1 MAKKK
6 TKKTT
11 KKTKAAA
18 RKSGKKSAKA
28 KKKARGTKKP
38 REQKTEI
45 VFSYAEIDFLRKITG
60 KDVDASS
67 PKERR
72 ARLSLRDK
80 LLDINFDVP
89 TAGGGGLIVLELW
102 RPEVDL
108 LQRITKEVYS
118 FITAEER
125 RARLILREKIL
136 IAVEKVTGKK
146 IQRIADRGGLR
157 RTTAQQTDRN
167 PVRS

>member
-1 MAKKK
+1 MAKKR
-6 TKKTT
+6 KKTAAT
-11 KKTKAAA
+11 KRRKPAPKPSPAAA
-18 RKSGKKSAKA
+18 KDKS
-28 KKKARGTKKP
+28 
-38 REQKTEI
+38 TEI
-45 VFSYAEIDFLRKITG
+45 VFSYGEIDFLRKITK
-60 KDVDASS
+60 KDFEGTT

-80 LLDINFDVP
+80 LLEINFSLP
-89 TAGGGGLIVLELW
+89 AAGVGGLIVLELV
-102 RPEVDL
+102 RGEVDF

-146 IQRIADRGGLR
+146 VLSEE
-157 RTTAQQTDRN
+157 
-167 PVRS
+167 VSE

>member
-1 MAKKK
+1 LVKTKIRPKAPAKKK
-6 TKKTT
+6 PAPETARV
-11 KKTKAAA
+11 AAGQE
-18 RKSGKKSAKA
+18 KS
-28 KKKARGTKKP
+28 
-38 REQKTEI
+38 TEI

-60 KDVDASS
+60 KDFDGTT
-67 PKERR
+67 PKERK

-80 LLDINFDVP
+80 LLEINFGSP
-89 TAGGGGLIVLELW
+89 SAGAGGLIVLVLG
-102 RPEVDL
+102 RGEVDL

-146 IQRIADRGGLR
+146 VALEEG
-157 RTTAQQTDRN
+157 
-167 PVRS
+167 SE

>member
-1 MAKKK
+1 VAKKK
-6 TKKTT
+6 TKHAT
-11 KKTKAAA
+11 KK
-18 RKSGKKSAKA
+18 
-28 KKKARGTKKP
+28 KKKLSTKTATRARRTSKPASAAKRTKSPKQNK
-38 REQKTEI
+38 ESTTEI

-60 KDVDASS
+60 KEIEDSA

-80 LLDINFDVP
+80 LLDINFSVL
-89 TAGGGGLIVLELW
+89 TAGGGLIVLQLV
-102 RPEVDL
+102 RPEVDF

-136 IAVEKVTGKK
+136 IAVERVTGKK
-146 IQRIADRGGLR
+146 VSEDR
-157 RTTAQQTDRN
+157 
-167 PVRS
+167 